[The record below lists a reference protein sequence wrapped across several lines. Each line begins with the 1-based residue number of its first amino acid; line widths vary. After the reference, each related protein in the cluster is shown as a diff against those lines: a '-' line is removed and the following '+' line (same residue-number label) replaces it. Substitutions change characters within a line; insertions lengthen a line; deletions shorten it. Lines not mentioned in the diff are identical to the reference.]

1 MLLYFSKISKT
12 IYFLFCFYFSVNI
25 LFFWWPKSNILKKVD
40 LVSIYFCKKFKIQ
53 KIENEVE
60 SKKESE
66 GNYDQFID
74 EDSIFRNTKIQFL
87 MDGRQTLS
95 RSYLCRSTK

>member
-1 MLLYFSKISKT
+1 
-12 IYFLFCFYFSVNI
+12 
-25 LFFWWPKSNILKKVD
+25 
-40 LVSIYFCKKFKIQ
+40 
-53 KIENEVE
+53 VE